1 MNKYKRYRVIAELI
15 SKEISGEIAP
25 VEQQELSSWINEL
38 PENKALYH
46 RIKNAENFRKRNEE
60 YRQIDIFTGW
70 DHLNRKIER
79 TSAIIKR
86 RTIFKYAAAIM
97 IPLVVAG
104 ILFKY
109 LSRQEKEVSP
119 VARITEILPGKPQAV
134 LVLNNGKSVA
144 LDSSGQL
151 SIAEKDGTLIEKNT
165 HGLNYSV
172 NVPKAPKENL
182 YNTVKIPR
190 GGEYELVLADGTRVY
205 LNAESQL
212 RYPVQFL
219 ENTREVEL
227 TGEAYFDVAKDP
239 HKPFVVK
246 TTGMSVEVLGTTF
259 NLSAYGNTE
268 KILTTLVEGS
278 IKINIAASQETR
290 LLQPDEQ
297 ASVDLKSGLTEVR
310 TVDVSLYTDWKSGR
324 LNFFDNRLEDIMITL
339 TRWYSAEVIYMN
351 PSVKDFRFSGSLN
364 RYDDIRQFLDII
376 SSTGK
381 VKIEIKGNT
390 ILFSE

>member
-1 MNKYKRYRVIAELI
+1 MNKYKRYKMIVKLI
-15 SKEISGEIAP
+15 SKEISGEMATD
-25 VEQQELSSWINEL
+25 EQQELSSWINEL

-60 YRQIDIFTGW
+60 YRQIDISTGW

-97 IPLVVAG
+97 ILLVVAG
-104 ILFKY
+104 ILFKNF
-109 LSRQEKEVSP
+109 SRQEPEVNP
-119 VARITEILPGKPQAV
+119 VAQITEILPGKPRAV
-134 LVLNNGKSVA
+134 LMLDDGKLVP
-144 LDSSGQL
+144 LDSRNQL
-151 SIAEKDGTLIEKNT
+151 SITEKDGTSIEKGA
-165 HGLNYSV
+165 HSLNYSINRAKV
-172 NVPKAPKENL
+172 EEKSIF
-182 YNTVKIPR
+182 NTIKIPR

-205 LNAESQL
+205 LNAESEL

-219 ENTREVEL
+219 GDRREVKL
-227 TGEAYFDVAKDP
+227 TGEAYFEVAKDP
-239 HKPFVVK
+239 QKPFVVK
-246 TTGMSVEVLGTTF
+246 TTGMNVEVLGTSF
-259 NLSAYGNTE
+259 NLNAYGNTE

-310 TVDVSLYTDWKSGR
+310 TVDVSLYTDWKNGR

-339 TRWYSAEVIYMN
+339 TRWYSAEVIYRS

-364 RYDDIRQFLDII
+364 RYGDIRQILDIL